1 MPNKT
6 PGIVNPK
13 GKGKSK
19 PRIRPSIHKDRV
31 NPADFLKYDTRFSC
45 EDCTHFASETV
56 TCTIGYDTKHH
67 LKAVQTHQYELA
79 GNMAFCRF
87 IEIV

>member
-1 MPNKT
+1 M

-13 GKGKSK
+13 GPGKSK
-19 PRIRPSIHKDRV
+19 PRIRPSMHKDRV
-31 NPADFLKYDTRFSC
+31 NPTDFMKYDTRFSC
-45 EDCTHFASETV
+45 EDCTHFDSTK
-56 TCTIGYDTKHH
+56 TLCTIGYDTSHH
-67 LKAVQTHQYELA
+67 LKATQTHQYELA

>member
-1 MPNKT
+1 M

-19 PRIRPSIHKDRV
+19 PRIRPSIFKDRV
-31 NPADFLKYDTRFSC
+31 NPNDYMKYDTRFSC
-45 EDCTHFASETV
+45 EDCVHFASDTV
-56 TCTIGYDTKHH
+56 VCTLGYNPQLH
-67 LKAVQTHQYELA
+67 LQATQNHQYELA